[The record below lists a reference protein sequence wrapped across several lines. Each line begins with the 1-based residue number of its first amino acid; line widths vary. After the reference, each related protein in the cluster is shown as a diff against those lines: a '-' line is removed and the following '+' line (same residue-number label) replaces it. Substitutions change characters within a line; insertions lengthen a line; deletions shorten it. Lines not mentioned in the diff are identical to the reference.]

1 MARVRE
7 SELVAAATEA
17 VSPFLVR
24 FFVCF
29 VYEPFFENVVKFWI
43 TLTRFPTGTGC
54 ASSADVPVSEKG
66 RKGLIVD

>member
-1 MARVRE
+1 M
-7 SELVAAATEA
+7 AAATEA
-17 VSPFLVR
+17 VSPFLVLR

-29 VYEPFFENVVKFWI
+29 VYGPFFENVVKFWI
-43 TLTRFPTGTGC
+43 TLTRFPAGTGC